1 MTATLSQLVTPSLF
15 ARDLAATIVFYTAL
29 GFRVTGSQPDTAP
42 TWVRLVR
49 DGVTLHFTSVPL
61 TGMASVSALS
71 GVLYFHPDDVRALA
85 AEWRGKVAFAWG
97 PGDTSQGWHEFGIA
111 DPNGYH
117 LGFAEPLDTEG
128 T

>member
-15 ARDLAATIVFYTAL
+15 ARDLGQTIAFYERL
-29 GFRVTGSQPDTAP
+29 GFRVTGRQPDAAP

-49 DGVTLHFTSVPL
+49 DGVTLHFSSQPL
-61 TGMASVSALS
+61 AGMSNAASLS

-85 AEWRGKVAFAWG
+85 AEWQGKVPFVWG
-97 PGDTSQGWHEFGIA
+97 PGDTSQGWYEFAIA

-117 LGFAEPLDTEG
+117 LGFAEPIENT
-128 T
+128 